1 MSLWQS
7 DDPKV
12 WESFRSSYPAAIAA
26 ASGTTPAKKKL
37 VELDHWWR
45 SSLASAIRGRTPPH
59 ITRAE
64 LSHVMKWKLTRGK
77 MRPLQKLVDGNSE
90 ADVQALSTEA
100 FLIVRGPCLAAS
112 H

>member
-1 MSLWQS
+1 
-7 DDPKV
+7 
-12 WESFRSSYPAAIAA
+12 
-26 ASGTTPAKKKL
+26 
-37 VELDHWWR
+37 
-45 SSLASAIRGRTPPH
+45 
-59 ITRAE
+59 
-64 LSHVMKWKLTRGK
+64 MKWKLTRGK